1 MGMGRMSGRSHR
13 SAFAIIGALLV
24 MVDIA
29 LPAAAADRGGVP
41 TSKAAAGSVYL
52 ALGDSLAASYQP
64 NGDTHSGYAEQV
76 LQLEQARLPDLRLV
90 KLGCPGERTN
100 TIDRP
105 RRPCPYAAGTQLDE
119 AVAVLQSRD
128 VEFVTLQIG
137 SNDTFHCFRFGAVAF
152 DQACIDELLPKISAR
167 LTSIVET
174 LRSAD
179 PDVPIVGSN
188 YLDPLLVAWTLPG
201 IEHDAAVAIADVWTA
216 MNDTLEETYAA
227 VGVPLADTEGAFS
240 ATDFDTIVHVR
251 GVGDLPINVA
261 RVCQWTYACSE
272 RFDHDFHPNTIGYAA
287 MTQAW
292 EAALATALAPSP

>member
-1 MGMGRMSGRSHR
+1 MRIEKMSGGSHR
-13 SAFAIIGALLV
+13 SAFAIIGALLLV
-24 MVDIA
+24 IGFA
-29 LPAAAADRGGVP
+29 PHAAAGGRADAP
-41 TSKAAAGSVYL
+41 ASKAATGSVYL
-52 ALGDSLAASYQP
+52 ALGDSLASSYQP

-76 LQLEQARLPDLRLV
+76 FQLEQARVPDLQLV

-105 RRPCPYAAGTQLDE
+105 RRLCPYAAGSQLDQ

-128 VEFVTLQIG
+128 VAFVTLQIG
-137 SNDTFHCFRFGAVAF
+137 SNDTVPCFRFRAVAF
-152 DQACIDELLPKISAR
+152 DQACIDEMLPKISTR

-179 PDVPIVGSN
+179 PDVPIIGSN

-201 IEHDAAVAIADVWTA
+201 IDHDAVIAIADVWDA

-227 VGVPLADTEGAFS
+227 LGVPVADIEGAFS

-251 GVGDLPINVA
+251 GVGDVPINVA

-272 RFDHDFHPNTIGYAA
+272 RFDHDFHPNTVGYAA

-292 EAALATALAPSP
+292 ETTLETAPGTAS